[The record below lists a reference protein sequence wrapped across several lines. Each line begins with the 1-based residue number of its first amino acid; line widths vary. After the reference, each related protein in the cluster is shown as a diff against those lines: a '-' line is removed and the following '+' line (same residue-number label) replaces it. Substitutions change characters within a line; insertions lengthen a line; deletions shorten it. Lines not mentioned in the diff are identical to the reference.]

1 MITWLSGVIDPDP
14 LGEIG
19 MLLHNERRRA
29 FLEPRRVSGA
39 LPCLVVK
46 VNIATE
52 GGKKGSTDLEL
63 ATKAL
68 IILPRKEP

>member
-1 MITWLSGVIDPDP
+1 MIAWLAGVIDPDS

-52 GGKKGSTDLEL
+52 GEKNAAQTLNRQ
-63 ATKAL
+63 
-68 IILPRKEP
+68 RKL

>member
-1 MITWLSGVIDPDP
+1 MIAWLAGVIDPDS

-52 GGKKGSTDLEL
+52 GENNAAQTLNRQ
-63 ATKAL
+63 
-68 IILPRKEP
+68 RKL